1 MTTTTPIRWKDLS
14 AADRDCLVCEHVLGY
29 RPTNNPDG
37 MTDEQVIQFWNHTR
51 GGCIISDPW
60 QSKHQPEPYKHKWQH
75 QWRNFRPTSDL
86 SAAFQVVEKMRE
98 KHWWS
103 MSDNDGDVWVV
114 YCTQKHEEP
123 DTNSAA
129 SRSLPEAI
137 CLAAL
142 KASGVTIERE

>member
-1 MTTTTPIRWKDLS
+1 MTTTTPIRWKELS
-14 AADRDCLVCEHVLGY
+14 ARERDALIQTHIFNHCTHGTPSDWEHEGPEGDRELICQICQSSPRV
-29 RPTNNPDG
+29 PNFS
-37 MTDEQVIQFWNHTR
+37 TDLQF
-51 GGCIISDPW
+51 
-60 QSKHQPEPYKHKWQH
+60 
-75 QWRNFRPTSDL
+75 
-86 SAAFQVVEKMRE
+86 AFQVVEKMRE